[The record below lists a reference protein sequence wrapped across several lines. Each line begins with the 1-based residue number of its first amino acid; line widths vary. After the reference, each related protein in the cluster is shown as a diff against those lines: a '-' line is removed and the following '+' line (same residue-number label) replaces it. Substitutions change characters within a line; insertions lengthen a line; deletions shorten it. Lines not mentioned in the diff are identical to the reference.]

1 MEDGMDN
8 IEKGMQALRSKDY
21 EAAVK
26 AFEEATFSDPDDSQ
40 AFSYLGAAYTAA
52 GRYNAAIG
60 AFKKATDLKPLDAKL
75 HYNLGQAYEV
85 ADVPQEAYHEYCRAL
100 RLDPSYTLAWQ
111 ACTAL
116 KLRMGQMAAHDMQLA
131 A

>member
-1 MEDGMDN
+1 MDESKVFLERG
-8 IEKGMQALRSKDY
+8 IEAFSRQDY
-21 EAAVK
+21 QTAVTE
-26 AFEEATFSDPDDSQ
+26 FEEASMADPTDDQ
-40 AFSYLGAAYTAA
+40 AFIHLGAAYTAVE
-52 GRYNAAIG
+52 RYNAAIG
-60 AFKKATDLKPLDAKL
+60 AFKRATELRPMEARM

-116 KLRMGQMAAHDMQLA
+116 KSKMAQMSAYDVQLA

>member
-1 MEDGMDN
+1 MSQLDKA
-8 IEKGMQALRSKDY
+8 IEAFKEQDFES
-21 EAAVK
+21 AVK
-26 AFEEATFSDPDDSQ
+26 LFEEATYADPNDQQ
-40 AFSYLGAAYTAA
+40 AFTYLGAAYTAV
-52 GRYNAAIG
+52 GRVNAAIG
-60 AFKKATDLKPLDAKL
+60 AFKKATDLSPDDAKM

-116 KLRMGQMAAHDMQLA
+116 KSRMGQMAAHDMQLA